1 MKTSSVV
8 NRFRPLYLGI
18 DEYTSSKAKITEALI
33 FCRRQFIKKD
43 SLESVLRPL
52 IDDIKYLEKN
62 GFSKVINGENVV
74 LNVSIAYNIGD
85 NLGVVE
91 LLCFRQSF
99 SRGFVCIYCSST
111 DCTAVVGFL
120 NIRKNIGI

>member
-1 MKTSSVV
+1 MNNSEFAIYTHDFGLSNPMSLSSSIKQKMFV
-8 NRFRPLYLGI
+8 LYLGI
-18 DEYTSSKAKITEALI
+18 DEYTSSKVKIIEALI

-74 LNVSIAYNIGD
+74 LNVSIAYIRGVKLAARDKKFCGPANI
-85 NLGVVE
+85 
-91 LLCFRQSF
+91 
-99 SRGFVCIYCSST
+99 SS
-111 DCTAVVGFL
+111 AKLKF
-120 NIRKNIGI
+120 N